1 MRKNQTTHSHHHG
14 PQICEV
20 IKENNCS
27 TASNYCGECS
37 NFLIL
42 AAGSMLLPSLT
53 RYFMSSATTNTL
65 MLLPRV
71 RYFCLRLMVSGNP
84 KLAGNPMR
92 LPTSLGEKYR
102 NCRWWRHVRTFC
114 WSCSS
119 ADVPGSRAESFH
131 RCSWLKVSSV
141 WTGKRNDI
149 CLVKKKICCDFFF
162 SFLQGITSHVTY
174 IAIFVHL

>member
-1 MRKNQTTHSHHHG
+1 MRKNQTTHSHHSIS
-14 PQICEV
+14 PRPAV

-71 RYFCLRLMVSGNP
+71 LYFCLRLMVSGNP

-131 RCSWLKVSSV
+131 RWSWLKVSSV
-141 WTGKRNDI
+141 WTGKWNGI
-149 CLVKKKICCDFFF
+149 CLVKKIYQHIL
-162 SFLQGITSHVTY
+162 FLFTGH
-174 IAIFVHL
+174 